1 MHFKDF
7 IASHYY
13 CEICSKSFPLSSGDC
28 YSYFEDHKR
37 KEGHHCSPPG
47 VTGLYL
53 QLTGETSLHII
64 LIVSASHSLLLL
76 SRQKEITRLK
86 YGFFLQFK
94 GRREAAQ
101 IFPELNSP
109 AGSVHRNL

>member
-47 VTGLYL
+47 VTGL
-53 QLTGETSLHII
+53 
-64 LIVSASHSLLLL
+64 
-76 SRQKEITRLK
+76 
-86 YGFFLQFK
+86 
-94 GRREAAQ
+94 
-101 IFPELNSP
+101 
-109 AGSVHRNL
+109 